1 MSIGVFNDKSIQ
13 PSDSEVAEMISVHF
27 PLWEQLIQ
35 SVRRQYAVSE
45 DFKFLY
51 GKSYGWARRFKVKGQ
66 LLVSLFPTQG
76 GFTAQVNLGT
86 DEVEK
91 ALGMKMSGNIV
102 QAIERATPFAE
113 GRWLF
118 IQVENQDDL
127 QDVLRLVE
135 LRAQAKHLK

>member
-13 PSDSEVAEMISVHF
+13 PNDSEVAEMISVHF

-35 SVRRQYAVSE
+35 SVRRKYTVNE